1 MKLPGV
7 TVNVSNGNLMQD
19 VAVADA
25 VPALVA
31 TVKTTSL
38 VGKTAE
44 IYSLDDAVSLGYT
57 ESAEPFMYNLI
68 KEYYDELGGKQLLY
82 VYGIAQATTMTKA
95 LTATETNSVAKLLL
109 ETEGEV
115 NLIAI
120 ARNPESG
127 YSAGSGFLD
136 KDVETAVTA
145 SKALAENYQSQN
157 KPIRLLI
164 EGRVA
169 NESASNTYSPSEAGN
184 GYAGVVLGGT
194 SADGSAAV
202 SIALARAVKYPA
214 HVKLGNGQNGPLSAL
229 QIYIGTKP
237 MEERSDL
244 ETLHEDGFIVFM
256 HRTGSAGYY
265 FGVDNMCESGDYRI
279 LVHGRVIDK
288 AQRIAAKAYLPF
300 VENDMRM
307 ESDGSINA
315 SDAIYLGS
323 ILETAIRAEM
333 SEQISNVKVNVPV
346 KQDVINTSNVN
357 IQISVLPL
365 GYSSYLTINLGLTA
379 KL

>member
-44 IYSLDDAVSLGYT
+44 IYSLEDAVSLGYT
-57 ESAEPFMYNLI
+57 ESAEPFIYKLI
-68 KEYYDELGGKQLLY
+68 KEYYNELGGKQLLY
-82 VYGIAQATTMTKA
+82 VYGIAQTTTMTKA
-95 LTATETNSVAKLLL
+95 LTATEANSVAKLLL

-157 KPIRLLI
+157 KPVRLLI

-214 HVKLGNGQNGPLSAL
+214 HVKIGNGQNGPLSAL

-333 SEQISNVKVNVPV
+333 SEQISDVKVNVPV

-357 IQISVLPL
+357 IQVSVLPL
-365 GYSSYLTINLGLTA
+365 GYSSYITINLSLSSQ
-379 KL
+379 L

>member
-44 IYSLDDAVSLGYT
+44 IYSLEDAVSLGYT

-68 KEYYDELGGKQLLY
+68 KEYYNELGGKQLLY
-82 VYGIAQATTMTKA
+82 VYGIAQTTTMTKA
-95 LTATETNSVAKLLL
+95 LTATEANSVAKLLL

-145 SKALAENYQSQN
+145 SKSLAESYQSQN
-157 KPIRLLI
+157 KPFRVLI

-214 HVKLGNGQNGPLSAL
+214 HIKIGNGQNGPLSAL

-333 SEQISNVKVNVPV
+333 SEQISDVKVTVPV

-365 GYSSYLTINLGLTA
+365 GYSSYLTINLGLTSQ
-379 KL
+379 L

>member
-68 KEYYDELGGKQLLY
+68 KEYYNELGGKQLLY
-82 VYGIAQATTMTKA
+82 VYGIAQTTTMTKA
-95 LTATETNSVAKLLL
+95 LTATEANSVAKLLL

-145 SKALAENYQSQN
+145 SKSLAESYQSQN
-157 KPIRLLI
+157 KPFRVLI

-214 HVKLGNGQNGPLSAL
+214 HIKIGNGQNGPLSAL

-333 SEQISNVKVNVPV
+333 SEQISDVKVTVPV

-365 GYSSYLTINLGLTA
+365 GYSSYLTINLGLTSQ
-379 KL
+379 L

>member
-7 TVNVSNGNLMQD
+7 TINVANGNLMQD

-31 TVKTTSL
+31 TVKTTSF

-44 IYSLDDAVSLGYT
+44 IYSLEDAVSQGYT
-57 ESAEPFMYNLI
+57 ESAEPFMYNLVR
-68 KEYYDELGGKQLLY
+68 EYYNELGGKQLLY
-82 VYGIAQATTMTKA
+82 IYGIAQAMTMTKA
-95 LTATETNSVAKLLL
+95 LTATEANSVAKLLL

-127 YSAGSGFLD
+127 YAAGSGFLD

-157 KPIRLLI
+157 KPFRVLI

-169 NESASNTYSPSEAGN
+169 NESVSNTYKPSEAGN
-184 GYAGVVLGGT
+184 GFAGVVLGGT
-194 SADGSAAV
+194 SAGGSGAV

-214 HVKLGNGQNGPLSAL
+214 HIKIGNGQNGPLSAL

-237 MEERSDL
+237 LEERSDI
-244 ETLHEDGFIVFM
+244 EALHEAGFIVFT
-256 HRTGSAGYY
+256 HRSGSTGYY

-288 AQRIAAKAYLPF
+288 VQRIAAKAYLPF
-300 VENDMRM
+300 IENDMRM

-315 SDAIYLGS
+315 SDAIYLQS
-323 ILETAIRAEM
+323 VLESAIRAEM
-333 SEQISNVKVNVPV
+333 SEQISDIKVNVPV
-346 KQDVINTSNVN
+346 KQDVINTSTVN
-357 IQISVLPL
+357 IQVSVLPL
-365 GYSSYLTINLGLTA
+365 GYSSYININLGLTTQ
-379 KL
+379 L

>member
-7 TVNVSNGNLMQD
+7 TVKVSNGNLMQD

-44 IYSLDDAVSLGYT
+44 IYSLEDAVSLGYT

-68 KEYYDELGGKQLLY
+68 KEYYNELGGKQLLY
-82 VYGIAQATTMTKA
+82 VYGIAQTTTMTKA
-95 LTATETNSVAKLLL
+95 LTATEANSVAKLLL

-145 SKALAENYQSQN
+145 SKSLAESYQSQN
-157 KPIRLLI
+157 KPFRVLI

-214 HVKLGNGQNGPLSAL
+214 HIKIGNGQNGPLSAL

-333 SEQISNVKVNVPV
+333 SEQISDVKVTVPV

-365 GYSSYLTINLGLTA
+365 GYSSYLTINLGLTSQ
-379 KL
+379 L

>member
-7 TVNVSNGNLMQD
+7 TVKVSNGNLMQD

-44 IYSLDDAVSLGYT
+44 IYSLEDAVSLGYT

-68 KEYYDELGGKQLLY
+68 KEYYNELGGKQLLY

-95 LTATETNSVAKLLL
+95 LTATEANSVAKLLL
-109 ETEGEV
+109 DTEGEV

-145 SKALAENYQSQN
+145 SKSLAESYQSQN
-157 KPIRLLI
+157 IPFRVLI

-169 NESASNTYSPSEAGN
+169 NESASNTYTPSEAGN

-237 MEERSDL
+237 MEERLDL

-300 VENDMRM
+300 IENDMRM

-333 SEQISNVKVNVPV
+333 SEQISDVKVTVPV

-365 GYSSYLTINLGLTA
+365 GYSSYITINLGLTSQ
-379 KL
+379 L

>member
-19 VAVADA
+19 VAVADG

-68 KEYYDELGGKQLLY
+68 KEYYEELGGKQLLY

-95 LTATETNSVAKLLL
+95 LTATEANSVAKLLL

-157 KPIRLLI
+157 KPFRVLI

-184 GYAGVVLGGT
+184 GYACVVLGGT

-214 HVKLGNGQNGPLSAL
+214 HIKIGNGQNGPLSAL

-333 SEQISNVKVNVPV
+333 SEQISDVKVTVPV

-365 GYSSYLTINLGLTA
+365 GYSSYLTINLGLTSQ
-379 KL
+379 L